1 MEAISQ
7 RFNNKLNF
15 IRDNRNIE
23 LNMANSKAQDTIH
36 QDKREN
42 AHFKGTSARYAS

>member
-7 RFNNKLNF
+7 GFNSKLNF

-23 LNMANSKAQDTIH
+23 LNMAHSKAQ
-36 QDKREN
+36 
-42 AHFKGTSARYAS
+42 APG